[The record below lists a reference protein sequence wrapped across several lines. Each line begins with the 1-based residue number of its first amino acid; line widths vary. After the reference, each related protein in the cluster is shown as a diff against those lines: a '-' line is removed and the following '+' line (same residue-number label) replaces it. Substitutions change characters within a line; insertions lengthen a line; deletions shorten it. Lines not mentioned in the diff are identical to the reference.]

1 MIIVNFYFNS
11 CGDLMCIIVVS
22 IAFFE
27 FFIIFIDRKRLGW
40 VYKFLVGNR
49 FSDYVVLFNVF
60 NLWEEVR

>member
-11 CGDLMCIIVVS
+11 CGDSMCIIVVS
-22 IAFFE
+22 IMFLE

>member
-22 IAFFE
+22 ITFLE

>member
-22 IAFFE
+22 ITFFE